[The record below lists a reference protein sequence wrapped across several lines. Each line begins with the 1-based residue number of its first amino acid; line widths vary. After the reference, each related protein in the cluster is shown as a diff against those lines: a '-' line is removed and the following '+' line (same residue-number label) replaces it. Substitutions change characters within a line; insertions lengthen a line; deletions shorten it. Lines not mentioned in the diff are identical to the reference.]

1 MRSFIY
7 CRVSTREQGQDD
19 HYSLN
24 NQEQR
29 CRDYVT
35 MKHWHLVK
43 LRKDVASGKSDEREG
58 FQQLLSDV
66 RNKKI
71 DVVLVYRLDRLSR
84 NVRDIYNFL
93 DLIRTH
99 NVAFVSIT
107 EGFDTTT
114 AMGRAMLGVAAVFAQ
129 LTREMIAEN
138 TKDGL
143 LRRAEAG
150 FYRGNLTSLYGYDYS
165 MDKGTLVVNE
175 LEAANVRQIFDYY
188 TENKWGQDKI
198 ARTLNL
204 RGVPTKSGKSET
216 QWSGS
221 GISDVLKN
229 PVYCGYV
236 RVGSKTLSKSTSIN
250 NPASKTNDVALSSDG
265 QARDNFVADT
275 FLSFTPGKHEA
286 IISREQFEQAQSLF
300 SNRARLPV
308 ASQQSNH
315 LLSGVACC
323 GLCGRRLRVHYSNGP
338 KGVKSNSSRT
348 YRFYFHGKTVEV
360 GAKECLGLSKSAEQL
375 ELAVVAKIAEIAAK
389 GDMERLILQDI
400 KNRTKAETAPIA
412 RERDKLLLELD
423 SFSTKFNQWAD
434 RLDSGKIDEEQF
446 VEQNKRL
453 LTQKQVAQQ
462 RLSVLESELCE
473 QEAVEVTLAEVRK
486 VLSEFPKVWEALE
499 FEEKRETLRLLIE
512 HLKVYKT
519 HLELKLPFLEPME
532 IPFILQR
539 GRQKSIP
546 VIQI

>member
-35 MKHWHLVK
+35 MKQWQLVK

-58 FQQLLSDV
+58 FQHLLSDV
-66 RNKKI
+66 QNKKI

-107 EGFDTTT
+107 ERFDTTT

-165 MDKGTLVVNE
+165 TDKRQIIVNK

-204 RGVPTKSGKSET
+204 RGIPTKRGKAEA
-216 QWSGS
+216 QWSGGGS
-221 GISDVLKN
+221 SHLLRN
-229 PVYCGYV
+229 LVYCGYV
-236 RVGSKTLSKSTSIN
+236 RGVNKVGSKDSL
-250 NPASKTNDVALSSDG
+250 ASKMKVGALSSDV
-265 QARDNFVADT
+265 QATDNGDNCAGDT
-275 FLSFTPGKHEA
+275 FRSFTPGKHQP
-286 IISREQFEQAQSLF
+286 IISREQFEQAQALF
-300 SNRARLPV
+300 TSRARLPV

-323 GLCGRRLRVHYSNGP
+323 GLCGRRLRVHYTNGP
-338 KGVKSNSSRT
+338 KGVNGGSSRV
-348 YRFYFHGKTVEV
+348 YRFYNHGRTVEA
-360 GAKECLGLSKSAEQL
+360 GAKQCVGLSKSAEQL
-375 ELAVVAKIAEIAAK
+375 ELAVVSKITEIAAK
-389 GDMERLILQDI
+389 GDMEQLILQDVR
-400 KNRTKAETAPIA
+400 NRTKVELAPLVK
-412 RERDKLLLELD
+412 EKDKLLLLLD

-434 RLDSGKIDEEQF
+434 RLDSGRIDEDQF
-446 VEQNKRL
+446 EAQNKRL
-453 LTQKQVAQQ
+453 LAQKQEVQK
-462 RLSVLESELCE
+462 RLSSLEIELGG
-473 QEAVEVTLAEVRK
+473 QEAIEVTLSEVKR
-486 VLSEFPKVWEALE
+486 VLIEFPKVWEALK

-512 HLKVYKT
+512 HLTVFKT
-519 HLELKLPFLEPME
+519 HLELKLLFLEPME
-532 IPFILQR
+532 IPFQLQR
-539 GRQKSIP
+539 GRKKSNLLH
-546 VIQI
+546 